1 MTDSCSV
8 LAQAIT
14 EQAYVASRALAVVPG
29 EDRAQVIQA
38 IARTISKR
46 QNDILEAN
54 TLDLEI
60 SREMAV
66 PPLLLEWLRLT
77 PERLQSVV
85 KTLERLSEVPD
96 PIGRMSPAGFLNP
109 SGQSYLQLMPLG
121 VVAFIHESLPELAA
135 IAVGLCLRTGNSIIL
150 KGGPE
155 ASQTNAV
162 FAQIFEDCLQAGHL
176 PAGCVATFLGDSNC
190 TLRDLVTQDRWLNLV
205 IPYGRPSWVEQIVRQ
220 CTAPALR
227 TAMGNCYLQWSL
239 SGNWETVRSMI
250 LDSHLTHPDPV
261 NAIEKVLIHP
271 DHSASTLAML
281 WNSLREK
288 GFELRGDRDLVAE
301 FPELGAIVEPG
312 EWQQAYLKR
321 IVAFKRV
328 PSFESGIAWINQNSS
343 GHADSLVTESYA
355 ESQRFSAQIDSAAVY
370 INSSPRFH
378 RRPLRGDSVFL
389 GMSNQKGYR
398 RGMVGLETL
407 TTLKQVVQG
416 YRV

>member
-1 MTDSCSV
+1 MTDSSLV
-8 LAQAIT
+8 VAQAMA
-14 EQAYVASRALAVVPG
+14 EQAYVASRALAVVSG
-29 EDRAQVIQA
+29 EERAQVIQA
-38 IARTISKR
+38 MAYAIEAR

-54 TLDLEI
+54 TLDLEV

-66 PPLLLEWLRLT
+66 SPLLLDWLRLT
-77 PERLQSVV
+77 PERLQSVI
-85 KTLERLSEVPD
+85 KTLDRLSELPD
-96 PIGRMSPAGFLNP
+96 PIGRMSPAGFMNP
-109 SGQSYLQLMPLG
+109 TGQSYLQLIPLG

-135 IAVGLCLRTGNSIIL
+135 IAVGLCLRTGNSVIL

-155 ASQTNAV
+155 ATQTNGV
-162 FAQIFEDCLQAGHL
+162 FAQIFEDCLTAGHL
-176 PAGCVATFLGDSNC
+176 PRACVTTLLGDNNC
-190 TLRDLVTQDRWLNLV
+190 PLRDLVTQDRWLNLV

-271 DHSASTLAML
+271 EHNASSLNML

-288 GFELRGDRDLVAE
+288 GFELRGDRELVAE
-301 FPELGAIVEPG
+301 FPELGAIVEPE

-328 PSFESGIAWINQNSS
+328 ASFESGIAWINQNSS

-378 RRPLRGDSVFL
+378 RRPLRGTSISL
-389 GMSNQKGYR
+389 GMCNQKGYR
-398 RGMVGLETL
+398 RGAVGMETL

-416 YRV
+416 YRT